1 MKHNSYNSWM
11 TSARAYK
18 KVNKQISSYWTLLRL
33 LIKSTMHKLQ
43 HYGIIGKSVRW
54 TQNWLENRKQSIVID
69 GSTSD
74 AVSVDLGVPQGSLL
88 GSGLFFYYITDL
100 QSRLTSTVRLFADD
114 IYLTIS
120 NSNDAETLQKD
131 LNKLGQSENGKMGK

>member
-1 MKHNSYNSWM
+1 M

-18 KVNKQISSYWTLLRL
+18 KANKQISSYWTLLRL

-54 TQNWLENRKQSIVID
+54 MENWLANRKQSVVSD

-74 AVSVDLGVPQGSLL
+74 AVSVDSGVPQVSLL
-88 GSGLFFYYITDL
+88 GPGVLLYYITDL
-100 QSRLTSTVRLFADD
+100 QSRLTSTVRLLADD
-114 IYLTIS
+114 
-120 NSNDAETLQKD
+120 Q
-131 LNKLGQSENGKMGK
+131 